1 MKTHIFAYSDKGC
14 ILTQKISNLYN
25 DARCYSI
32 KKYADKYNFTEI
44 TKISDIMADIFSS
57 ADLIIF
63 VCATGIAVRSIAPF
77 VKHKTT
83 DPAVISIDDN
93 AKFVISLLSGHIGG
107 ANEITEFLA
116 ERLGA
121 IPVITTSTDIN
132 NRFSV
137 DTFAQKN
144 NIYISSMK
152 LAKEV
157 SANIL
162 NRDIIVQN
170 DFNFDYGRLKNLGVL
185 EVDTKKSD
193 VYITYKNITCDNT
206 LLLVPKCL
214 SVGIGCRKNIDLSFV
229 EKALDKVFNENK
241 LNKMAIKNFASIDI
255 KREEQALLCI
265 SNKYNVPIEFFSADM
280 LNSVEGAFTK
290 SNFVKGI
297 TGTNNVCE
305 RSAKL
310 ISNGRIIVKKQAI
323 NGVTV
328 AVALNDIDFI
338 Y

>member
-44 TKISDIMADIFSS
+44 TKISEIMADIFSN

-77 VKHKTT
+77 VKRKTT

-144 NIYISSMK
+144 NMYISSMK

-162 NRDIIVQN
+162 NRDITVQS
-170 DFNFDYGRLKNLGVL
+170 DFNFDYVGLKKMGVL
-185 EVDTKKSD
+185 EADTKKSD
-193 VYITYKNITCDNT
+193 VYITYKNITCENA

-229 EKALDKVFNENK
+229 EQALDKVFNENK
-241 LNKMAIKNFASIDI
+241 LNKTAIKNFASIDI
-255 KREEQALLCI
+255 KREEQALLYI
-265 SNKYNVPIEFFSADM
+265 SDKYNAPIEFFGADM
-280 LNSVEGAFTK
+280 LNSVEGDFTK

-297 TGTNNVCE
+297 TGVDNVCE

-310 ISNGRIIVKKQAI
+310 ISNGRIIVKKQSV

-328 AVALNDIDFI
+328 AVALNDMDFI